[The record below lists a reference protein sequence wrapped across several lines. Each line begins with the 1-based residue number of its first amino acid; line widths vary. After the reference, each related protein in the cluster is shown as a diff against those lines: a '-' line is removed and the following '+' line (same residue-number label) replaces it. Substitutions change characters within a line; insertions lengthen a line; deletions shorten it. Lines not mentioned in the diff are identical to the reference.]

1 MIVGGRDVLAAVETQ
16 RLLSPELD
24 ENTVTTKS
32 ESGGSTSLG
41 RSSCSDS
48 FVSKDADKGA
58 GERCE
63 VGR

>member
-1 MIVGGRDVLAAVETQ
+1 MIVGGRDVLAAIETQ

-24 ENTVTTKS
+24 EITKL

-48 FVSKDADKGA
+48 FLSKDADKGA
-58 GERCE
+58 GERCD